1 MPWVGAGSVPP
12 LWAKRGKR
20 GEEPRGCGPSGSSP
34 VHWGWAFTPPAMAKW
49 ANKKGRG
56 GGGHQAPHG
65 LSLRGDGPSRPR
77 HLYLRPQAAGQCPK
91 RKGEGREGVRP
102 RTAFPFGEKP
112 VARLPGPSRLRRGGF
127 FLEAGTGTFRRRG
140 ESRGGAA
147 PCGPPLRQGAGVPA
161 PYLPVGSS
169 KIKGERQ
176 VQSIKAPHGLSPCPR
191 KIPLK
196 RSLRPW
202 LLFQPRFADG
212 SLRNS
217 RFGRGC
223 QPGKMKK
230 SALAN
235 I

>member
-1 MPWVGAGSVPP
+1 MGFAGVFSSS
-12 LWAKRGKR
+12 RSGGRKR

-34 VHWGWAFTPPAMAKW
+34 VHAGWAFTSPAMAKW
-49 ANKKGRG
+49 ADAKKGE
-56 GGGHQAPHG
+56 AA
-65 LSLRGDGPSRPR
+65 GDTRPR
-77 HLYLRPQAAGQCPK
+77 TASPSAGTARAAPANFIFGPK
-91 RKGEGREGVRP
+91 PRGPALKGKGEGREGVRP

-161 PYLPVGSS
+161 PYLPVAPL
-169 KIKGERQ
+169 KQKGERQ
-176 VQSIKAPHGLSPCPR
+176 MQSAPGPARPFPMSS
-191 KIPLK
+191 KTPLE
-196 RSLRPW
+196 RSLWSW
-202 LLFQPRFADG
+202 LLSQLRFTDG
-212 SLRNS
+212 NFRNS

-223 QPGKMKK
+223 QPFKMKK
-230 SALAN
+230 SAMTN